1 MSEKLNVKEV
11 MRLGLSVGLNFTE
24 YESADICSRLDRQ
37 INGLAVLNNVDL
49 CGVQPMFDINGGE
62 QYKLERRGDV
72 R

>member
-24 YESADICSRLDRQ
+24 YESADICSHLDRQ
-37 INGLAVLNNVDL
+37 INGLVALNNVDV

-62 QYKLERRGDV
+62 QYKLERRGNE